1 MYKTHDSFETPPR
14 SAGLW
19 KYVDFTKLVSLL
31 EKKALFFPSVANF
44 SDPFEGAY
52 PTRNLELV
60 PEVYRPQK
68 QAHTKSL
75 RDSLFVNCWHLNDL
89 ESEAMWRLYSAWDR
103 GIAIKTTV
111 DRLIKSLKCDADVY
125 IGAVNYIDFS
135 TEKIDEGNA
144 FIPYLT
150 KRKSFEYEREVRA
163 ITLNSVPHDRE
174 MLGASAEWIQTGIY
188 YSVDLDLLID
198 EVLVAP
204 QSEDWFGDLV
214 QAVVRRYGYNARVT
228 RSALAEAPPWWVKKS
243 QRLPGLLD
251 ELSSVL
257 GEDFQLT
264 TSSNAK
270 VSHRGHQGLGLHYG
284 DHERSYLRLNFGVPT
299 SENESER

>member
-1 MYKTHDSFETPPR
+1 MYKAHDSFETPPR

-19 KYVDFTKLVSLL
+19 RYFDFTKFVSLL
-31 EKKALFFPSVANF
+31 EKQALFFSSAANF

-52 PTRNLELV
+52 PIRNLELV
-60 PEVYRPQK
+60 PEDYRPQK
-68 QAHTKSL
+68 QASTKSL
-75 RDSLFVNCWHLNDL
+75 RDVLFVNCWHMSDS
-89 ESEAMWRLYSAWDR
+89 ESEAMWRLYSAWDQ
-103 GIAIKTTV
+103 GIAIRTTV
-111 DRLIKSLKCDADVY
+111 HRLIKSLKCDADIY

-135 TEKIDEGNA
+135 TESIDEGNA
-144 FIPYLT
+144 FVPYLT

-163 ITLNSVPHDRE
+163 ITLNAVPYDKE

-188 YSVDLDLLID
+188 YSVDLDLLVD

-204 QSEDWFGDLV
+204 QSEDWFVDLV
-214 QAVVRRYGYNARVT
+214 QSVVKKCGLNASVT
-228 RSALAEAPPWWVKKS
+228 RSALGDAPPWWVKKS

-270 VSHRGHQGLGLHYG
+270 VSHRGHEGLGLHYG
-284 DHERSYLRLNFGVPT
+284 DYESYVRLNFDVPT
-299 SENESER
+299 SENESES